1 MEALIV
7 IANLGRIRPV
17 KYRPAGD
24 DPREKPHIVEMPE
37 DNVEMKV
44 ASVSEIVTDQ
54 AGRNN
59 QSGPNPGQENH
70 LKLEVERDA
79 IERIA
84 SRISEIVAAEGN
96 LAWRLVAPPTIL
108 PALQDALKPAAR
120 KAMAHAEPGDLTR
133 MPLPDLEKRFL
144 K

>member
-17 KYRPAGD
+17 KFRPAGD

-37 DNVEMKV
+37 QNAEMKP
-44 ASVSEIVTDQ
+44 ALVSEIVTDQ
-54 AGRNN
+54 AGRTN
-59 QSGPNPGQENH
+59 QGGPGQENH
-70 LKLEVERDA
+70 LKLEVEREA

-84 SRISEIVAAEGN
+84 GRISEIVAGEGN
-96 LAWRLVAPPTIL
+96 PEWRLIAPPTIL
-108 PALQDALKPAAR
+108 PALQNALKPAAR
-120 KAMAHAEPGDLTR
+120 KAMAHAEPGDLTG